1 MFDAYHK
8 WLGIPKDQRPPTH
21 YQLLGIAAGETDTEV
36 IEEAAVRQTA
46 HVRTY
51 QIGPHA
57 VECTRL
63 LNEISHAKLTLLNPA
78 KRRSYDEQLAS
89 AAATRITAR
98 APVASAAVVTQAP
111 PPAAFQFDAPEAP
124 IARLPRTNRPLNI
137 AKPPSARSPLLWV
150 GLGVG
155 GAALLILLGVIAVV
169 VAKLGPRDPRRRL
182 L

>member
-1 MFDAYHK
+1 MTPITSGSGFPRINGHPA
-8 WLGIPKDQRPPTH
+8 H

-78 KRRSYDEQLAS
+78 KRRS
-89 AAATRITAR
+89 
-98 APVASAAVVTQAP
+98 
-111 PPAAFQFDAPEAP
+111 
-124 IARLPRTNRPLNI
+124 
-137 AKPPSARSPLLWV
+137 
-150 GLGVG
+150 
-155 GAALLILLGVIAVV
+155 
-169 VAKLGPRDPRRRL
+169 
-182 L
+182 